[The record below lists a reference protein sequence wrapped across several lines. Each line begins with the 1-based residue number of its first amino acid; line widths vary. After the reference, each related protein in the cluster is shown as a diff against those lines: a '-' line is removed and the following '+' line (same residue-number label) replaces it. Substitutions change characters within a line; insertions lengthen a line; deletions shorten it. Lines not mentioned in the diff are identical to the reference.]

1 MFKYCPEVM
10 MLRFRKNIAR
20 LFPLF
25 LFMVVFSAALL
36 FEKKAETRE
45 TLNYFNE
52 ADSSATVE
60 ILMKDEEFVPK
71 EKTISIGT
79 TLKWINKDNAKH
91 NVASG
96 TPYTPTKQFHSKRMK
111 KGDEF
116 IHKFDKAGTYPYFC
130 TYHEEMTGT
139 ITVK

>member
-1 MFKYCPEVM
+1 M
-10 MLRFRKNIAR
+10 MLKFRKNISG
-20 LFPLF
+20 LFFFYLF
-25 LFMVVFSAALL
+25 TFMLVFSAALL
-36 FEKKAETRE
+36 PEKKAETRE
-45 TLNYFNE
+45 SMNYFNGT
-52 ADSSATVE
+52 DSSATIE

-71 EKTISIGT
+71 EKTIGVGT
-79 TLKWINKDNAKH
+79 TVKWINKDNAKH